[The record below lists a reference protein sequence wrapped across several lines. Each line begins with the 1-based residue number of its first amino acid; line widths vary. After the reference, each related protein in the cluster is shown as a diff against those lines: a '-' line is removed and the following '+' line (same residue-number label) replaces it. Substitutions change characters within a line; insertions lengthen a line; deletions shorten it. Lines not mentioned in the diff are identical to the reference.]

1 MDAKLKSR
9 ERARYHS
16 NRVSSFKCDNSI
28 LACAIQYLLSEEE
41 EEEEEEEG
49 VAFCVYRHTSD
60 VAALRT
66 TSTRCEQSFLNSSS
80 SSSSSR
86 VCVCVCVHTH
96 ERDKFRPW
104 RDTHHGLWLCKWFFF
119 LPSLW
124 HSSVWDLNAGCL
136 AGWLGPSLPPAR
148 AME

>member
-41 EEEEEEEG
+41 EEEEEEKG

-66 TSTRCEQSFLNSSS
+66 TSTRREQSFLNSSSSS

-86 VCVCVCVHTH
+86 VCVCVCVYTHT
-96 ERDKFRPW
+96 RKRQ
-104 RDTHHGLWLCKWFFF
+104 
-119 LPSLW
+119 
-124 HSSVWDLNAGCL
+124 V
-136 AGWLGPSLPPAR
+136 
-148 AME
+148 